1 MREILKITY
10 RLLVRKKFNLY
21 IIIEKPAEIVK
32 KMENQECIEKK
43 DVFMSCLLSKEN
55 LAVKWYKNDELIEQD
70 NKFKFIQD
78 WKKYKLY
85 ISEVALTDAAE
96 YKLKYEE
103 LESTA
108 LLTVEGK
115 LINKPSHI
123 SEL

>member
-21 IIIEKPAEIVK
+21 IILEKPVEIVK

-78 WKKYKLY
+78 GKKYKLN

-108 LLTVEGK
+108 ILTVEG
-115 LINKPSHI
+115 
-123 SEL
+123 